1 MRKIY
6 TVGEAI
12 YDIIFENRKPVD
24 AKVGG
29 AMINT
34 SVSLGRLGLPIHYIG
49 DTANDVVGDI
59 MVEFLKENQVD
70 VSHFTRYDNSKSR
83 LALAFVDDKNAPRYS
98 FYKIKTDQK
107 IYLDF
112 PEVKKDDIILFGSFY
127 GIKVDVRGQL
137 VDFILEA
144 RKVGAI
150 LIYDPNFRPNHSSLL
165 SAVMPYIEENI
176 RFADIAKGSNE
187 DYDLIF
193 GKDNFADVVHR
204 LKKVGMKR
212 LIYTRNEKGI
222 DVYLPDKE
230 FHKDVKKLNPISA
243 VGAGDTFNAGLIYY
257 LFKNDIGKEEL
268 DNMSLEQWH
277 EMLDV
282 ADQFAAN
289 VCMSMDNY
297 ISMELAELLKDKAK
311 S

>member
-12 YDIIFENRKPVD
+12 YDIIFENRKPID

-59 MVEFLKENQVD
+59 MVDFLEENHVD

-98 FYKIKTDQK
+98 FYKINTDQK

-137 VDFILEA
+137 VDFLLEA

-193 GKDNFADVVHR
+193 GKDNFEDVVHR

-212 LIYTRNEKGI
+212 LIYTQNEKGI
-222 DVYLPDKE
+222 DVHLPDRD
-230 FHKDVKKLNPISA
+230 FHKDVKKLNPVSA

-257 LFKNDIGKEEL
+257 LFKNNIGKEEL
-268 DNMSLEQWH
+268 DNMSQSQWDA
-277 EMLDV
+277 MLDT
-282 ADQFAAN
+282 ADRFAAN

-297 ISMELAELLKDKAK
+297 ISLELAKNLKI

>member
-59 MVEFLKENQVD
+59 MVDFLEENHVD

-193 GKDNFADVVHR
+193 GKDNFEDVVHR

-212 LIYTRNEKGI
+212 LIYTQNERGI
-222 DVYLPDKE
+222 DVHLPDRD
-230 FHKDVKKLNPISA
+230 FHKDVKKLNPVSA

-257 LFKNDIGKEEL
+257 LFKNNIGKEEL
-268 DNMSLEQWH
+268 DNMSQSQWDA
-277 EMLDV
+277 MLDT
-282 ADQFAAN
+282 ADLFAAN

-297 ISMELAELLKDKAK
+297 ISMELAERLKA
-311 S
+311 

>member
-59 MVEFLKENQVD
+59 MVDFLEENHVD

-137 VDFILEA
+137 VDFLLEA

-193 GKDNFADVVHR
+193 GKDNFKDVVHR

-212 LIYTRNEKGI
+212 LIYTQNERGI
-222 DVYLPDKE
+222 DVHLPDRD
-230 FHKDVKKLNPISA
+230 FHKDVKKLNPVSA

-257 LFKNDIGKEEL
+257 LFKNNIGKEEL
-268 DNMSLEQWH
+268 RNMNQEQWDA
-277 EMLDV
+277 MLDT
-282 ADQFAAN
+282 ADLFAAN

-297 ISMELAELLKDKAK
+297 ISQDLAEKLK
-311 S
+311 

>member
-12 YDIIFENRKPVD
+12 YDIIFENRKPID

-59 MVEFLKENQVD
+59 MVDFLKENQVD

-193 GKDNFADVVHR
+193 GKDNFEDVVHR

-222 DVYLPDKE
+222 DVYLPDRS
-230 FHKDVKKLNPISA
+230 FHKDVKKLNPVSA

-257 LFKNDIGKEEL
+257 LFKNNIGKEEL
-268 DNMSLEQWH
+268 DNMSQEQWD
-277 EMLDV
+277 EMLDM
-282 ADQFAAN
+282 ADLFAAN

-297 ISMELAELLKDKAK
+297 ISQDLAEKLKG
-311 S
+311 

>member
-12 YDIIFENRKPVD
+12 YDIIFENNKPVD

-34 SVSLGRLGLPIHYIG
+34 SVTLGRLGLPIHYIG

-59 MVEFLKENQVD
+59 MVDFLEENHVD

-112 PEVKKDDIILFGSFY
+112 PEVKRNDIILFGSFY

-137 VDFILEA
+137 VDFLLEA

-193 GKDNFADVVHR
+193 GKDNFEDVVHR

-212 LIYTRNEKGI
+212 LIYTQNEKGI
-222 DVYLPDKE
+222 DVHLPDRD
-230 FHKDVKKLNPISA
+230 FHKDVKKLNPVSA

-257 LFKNDIGKEEL
+257 LFKNNIGKEEL
-268 DNMSLEQWH
+268 DNMSQLQWDA
-277 EMLDV
+277 MLDT
-282 ADQFAAN
+282 ADRFAAN

-297 ISMELAELLKDKAK
+297 ISLELAKNLKI

>member
-12 YDIIFENRKPVD
+12 YDIIFENNKPVD

-34 SVSLGRLGLPIHYIG
+34 SVTLGRLGLPIHYIG

-59 MVEFLKENQVD
+59 MVDFLEENHVD

-112 PEVKKDDIILFGSFY
+112 PEVKRNDIILFGSFY

-137 VDFILEA
+137 VDFLLEA

-193 GKDNFADVVHR
+193 GKDNFEDVVHR

-212 LIYTRNEKGI
+212 LIYTQNEKGI
-222 DVYLPDKE
+222 DVHLPDRD
-230 FHKDVKKLNPISA
+230 FHKDVKKLNPVSA

-257 LFKNDIGKEEL
+257 LFKNNIGKEEL
-268 DNMSLEQWH
+268 DNMSQSQWDA
-277 EMLDV
+277 MLDT
-282 ADQFAAN
+282 ADRFAAN

-297 ISMELAELLKDKAK
+297 ISLELAKNLKI

>member
-12 YDIIFENRKPVD
+12 YDIIFENNKPVD

-59 MVEFLKENQVD
+59 MVDFLEENHVD

-137 VDFILEA
+137 VDFLLEA

-212 LIYTRNEKGI
+212 LIYTQNERGI
-222 DVYLPDKE
+222 DVYLPDLE
-230 FHKDVKKLNPISA
+230 FHKDVKKLNPVSA

-257 LFKNDIGKEEL
+257 LYKNEIGKEEL
-268 DNMSLEQWH
+268 DNMSQEQWSA
-277 EMLDV
+277 MLDT

-297 ISMELAELLKDKAK
+297 ISLELAEKLKD
-311 S
+311 

>member
-12 YDIIFENRKPVD
+12 YDIIFENGKPVD

-59 MVEFLKENQVD
+59 MVDFLLENHVD
-70 VSHFTRYDNSKSR
+70 VSHFTRYDDSKSR

-98 FYKIKTDQK
+98 FYKIKTDKK
-107 IYLDF
+107 IELDF
-112 PEVKKDDIILFGSFY
+112 PEVEKDDIILFGSFY

-137 VDFILEA
+137 VDFILQA
-144 RKVGAI
+144 RKKGAI
-150 LIYDPNFRPNHSSLL
+150 LIYDPNFRPNHLSLL

-187 DYDLIF
+187 DFKLIF
-193 GKDNFADVVHR
+193 GKDNFPEMVER
-204 LKKVGMKR
+204 LLKVGMKR
-212 LIYTRNEKGI
+212 LIYTRNEEGI
-222 DVYLPDKE
+222 DVHLPEGD
-230 FHKDVKKLNPISA
+230 FHLDVQKLEPLSA

-257 LFKNDIGKEEL
+257 LFKNNIGKAEL
-268 DNMSLEQWH
+268 ENMSFDSWN
-277 EMLDV
+277 EMLQL
-282 ADQFAAN
+282 ADRFAAD

-297 ISMELAELLKDKAK
+297 ISYKLANEIQ
-311 S
+311 SGQ

>member
-12 YDIIFENRKPVD
+12 YDIIFENNKPVD

-34 SVSLGRLGLPIHYIG
+34 SVTLGRLGLPIHYIG

-59 MVEFLKENQVD
+59 MVDFLEENHVD

-112 PEVKKDDIILFGSFY
+112 PEVKRDDIILFGSFY

-137 VDFILEA
+137 VDFLLEA

-193 GKDNFADVVHR
+193 GKDNFEDVVHR

-212 LIYTRNEKGI
+212 LIYTQNEKGI
-222 DVYLPDKE
+222 DVHLPDRD
-230 FHKDVKKLNPISA
+230 FHKDVKKLNPVSA

-257 LFKNDIGKEEL
+257 LFKNNIGKEEL
-268 DNMSLEQWH
+268 DNMSQSQWDA
-277 EMLDV
+277 MLDT
-282 ADQFAAN
+282 ADRFAAN

-297 ISMELAELLKDKAK
+297 ISLELAKNLKI

>member
-59 MVEFLKENQVD
+59 MVEFLEENHVD

-112 PEVKKDDIILFGSFY
+112 PKVEKDDIILFGSFY

-193 GKDNFADVVHR
+193 GKDNFKDVVHR

-212 LIYTRNEKGI
+212 LIYTQNEKGI
-222 DVYLPDKE
+222 DVYLPDRE
-230 FHKDVKKLNPISA
+230 FHKDVKKLSPVSA

-257 LFKNDIGKEEL
+257 LFKNNIGKEEL
-268 DNMSLEQWH
+268 DNMSQDQWH
-277 EMLDV
+277 EMLDT
-282 ADQFAAN
+282 ADLFAAN

-297 ISMELAELLKDKAK
+297 ISVELAEKLKG
-311 S
+311 

>member
-12 YDIIFENRKPVD
+12 YDIIFENNKPVD

-34 SVSLGRLGLPIHYIG
+34 SVTLGRLGLPIHYIG

-59 MVEFLKENQVD
+59 MVDFLEENHVD

-112 PEVKKDDIILFGSFY
+112 PEVKRDDIILFGSFY

-137 VDFILEA
+137 VDFLLEA

-193 GKDNFADVVHR
+193 GKDNFEDVVHR

-212 LIYTRNEKGI
+212 LIYTQNEKGI
-222 DVYLPDKE
+222 DVHLPDRD
-230 FHKDVKKLNPISA
+230 FHKDVKKLNPVSA

-257 LFKNDIGKEEL
+257 LFKNNIGKEEL
-268 DNMSLEQWH
+268 DNMSQLQWDA
-277 EMLDV
+277 MLDT
-282 ADQFAAN
+282 ADRFAAN

-297 ISMELAELLKDKAK
+297 ISLELAKNLKI

>member
-12 YDIIFENRKPVD
+12 YDIIFENRKPID

-59 MVEFLKENQVD
+59 MVDFLEENHVD

-98 FYKIKTDQK
+98 FYKINTDQK

-193 GKDNFADVVHR
+193 GKDNFEDVVHR

-222 DVYLPDKE
+222 DVYLPDRE

-257 LFKNDIGKEEL
+257 LFKNNIGKEEL
-268 DNMSLEQWH
+268 DNMSQEQWH
-277 EMLDV
+277 EMLDT
-282 ADQFAAN
+282 ADLFAAN

-297 ISMELAELLKDKAK
+297 ISLELAKNLKTY
-311 S
+311 

>member
-59 MVEFLKENQVD
+59 MVEFLEENHVD

-83 LALAFVDDKNAPRYS
+83 LALAFVDDRNTPRYS

-112 PEVKKDDIILFGSFY
+112 PEVQKDDIILFGSFY

-193 GKDNFADVVHR
+193 GKDNFKDVVHR

-212 LIYTRNEKGI
+212 LIYTQNERGI
-222 DVYLPDKE
+222 DVHLPDRE
-230 FHKDVKKLNPISA
+230 FHKDVKKLNPVSA

-257 LFKNDIGKEEL
+257 LFKNNISKEEL
-268 DNMSLEQWH
+268 NNMSKEQWD
-277 EMLDV
+277 EMLDT
-282 ADQFAAN
+282 ADLFAAN

-297 ISMELAELLKDKAK
+297 ISMDLAEKLK
-311 S
+311 

>member
-12 YDIIFENRKPVD
+12 YDIIFENNKPVD

-34 SVSLGRLGLPIHYIG
+34 SVTLGRLGLPIHYIG

-59 MVEFLKENQVD
+59 MVDFLEENHVD

-112 PEVKKDDIILFGSFY
+112 PEVKRDDIILFGSFY

-137 VDFILEA
+137 VDFLLEA

-193 GKDNFADVVHR
+193 GKDNFEDVVHR

-212 LIYTRNEKGI
+212 LIYTQNEKGI
-222 DVYLPDKE
+222 DVHLPDRD
-230 FHKDVKKLNPISA
+230 FHKDVKKLNPVSA

-257 LFKNDIGKEEL
+257 LFKNNIGKEEL
-268 DNMSLEQWH
+268 DNMSQSHWDA
-277 EMLDV
+277 MLDT
-282 ADQFAAN
+282 ADRFAAN

-297 ISMELAELLKDKAK
+297 ISLELAKNLKI

>member
-1 MRKIY
+1 
-6 TVGEAI
+6 
-12 YDIIFENRKPVD
+12 
-24 AKVGG
+24 
-29 AMINT
+29 
-34 SVSLGRLGLPIHYIG
+34 
-49 DTANDVVGDI
+49 
-59 MVEFLKENQVD
+59 
-70 VSHFTRYDNSKSR
+70 

-98 FYKIKTDQK
+98 FYKINTDQK

-193 GKDNFADVVHR
+193 GKDNFEDVVHR

-212 LIYTRNEKGI
+212 LIYTQNERGI
-222 DVYLPDKE
+222 DVYLPDRE

-257 LFKNDIGKEEL
+257 LFKNNIGKEEL
-268 DNMSLEQWH
+268 DNMSQEQWH
-277 EMLDV
+277 EMLDT
-282 ADQFAAN
+282 ADLFAAN

-297 ISMELAELLKDKAK
+297 ISMDLAAK
-311 S
+311 LRK

>member
-59 MVEFLKENQVD
+59 MVDFLIENHVD

-83 LALAFVDDKNAPRYS
+83 LALAFVDDRNAPRYS
-98 FYKIKTDQK
+98 FYKINTSQK

-112 PEVKKDDIILFGSFY
+112 PKVKKDDIILFGSFY

-137 VDFILEA
+137 VDFLLEA

-176 RFADIAKGSNE
+176 RFSDIAKGSNE
-187 DYDLIF
+187 DFDLIF
-193 GKDNFADVVHR
+193 GKDNFKDVVHR

-212 LIYTRNEKGI
+212 LIYTQNENGI
-222 DVYLPDKE
+222 DVHLPNQE
-230 FHKDVKKLNPISA
+230 FHREVKKLNPVSA

-257 LFKNDIGKEEL
+257 LFHNNIGKEEL
-268 DNMSLEQWH
+268 NQMDENQWFDMLE
-277 EMLDV
+277 L
-282 ADQFAAN
+282 ADKFAAN

-297 ISMELAELLKDKAK
+297 ISLEMAESLK
-311 S
+311 

>member
-59 MVEFLKENQVD
+59 MVEFLEENHVD

-83 LALAFVDDKNAPRYS
+83 LALAFLDKNAPRYS

-107 IYLDF
+107 IFLDF

-137 VDFILEA
+137 VDFLLEA

-150 LIYDPNFRPNHSSLL
+150 LLYDPNFRPNHSSLL

-193 GKDNFADVVHR
+193 GKDNFEDVVHR

-222 DVYLPDKE
+222 DVHLPDRE
-230 FHKDVKKLNPISA
+230 FHKDVKKLSPVSA

-257 LFKNDIGKEEL
+257 LFKNNIGKEEL
-268 DNMSLEQWH
+268 DNMSQDQWH
-277 EMLDV
+277 EMLDT

-297 ISMELAELLKDKAK
+297 ISMELAEKLK
-311 S
+311 SR